1 MVVEVVLH
9 SILMEMEV
17 VLHGLLMV
25 EGRDPPH
32 VRQHAPMYQNFIKKL
47 VHMTV
52 RKLEMKM

>member
-25 EGRDPPH
+25 EGRDPRH
-32 VRQHAPMYQNFIKKL
+32 VRQHVPMYQNFIKKL